1 MSFRSAVTNRE
12 RRKALVYEQ
21 EDKAVQLLLLD
32 AKRADKR
39 IVKEWSRI

>member
-1 MSFRSAVTNRE
+1 MFADVVQVCRYKWGE
-12 RRKALVYEQ
+12 KKGLGVYEQ

-39 IVKEWSRI
+39 IVKE